1 VGQTGGVRDYLARAL
16 PELSEI
22 DGRYLPAL
30 LEKGGYMELGV
41 RFGPPF
47 VAKPFFLFGA
57 ARFLFGAARHGN
69 TQMFPRA
76 YFIQQS

>member
-57 ARFLFGAARHGN
+57 ARHGN